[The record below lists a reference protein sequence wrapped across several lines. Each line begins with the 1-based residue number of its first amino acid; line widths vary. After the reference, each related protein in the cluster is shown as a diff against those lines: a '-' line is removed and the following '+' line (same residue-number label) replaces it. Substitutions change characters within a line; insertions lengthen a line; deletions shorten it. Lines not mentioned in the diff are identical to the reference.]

1 MPPRDPLPVDTVL
14 PECVATLRRGDNL
27 VVRAPTG
34 SGKTTRLPPALLDLL
49 AGTRPGGSESQIVL
63 VEPRRM
69 AARGAARR
77 IAFERGVSLGGEVGY
92 EVRFDRKATEATRL
106 VAMTDGVL
114 LRKLRDDPFLE
125 NVAVVVFD
133 EFHERGLNTDLALA
147 MCLRV
152 RQTVRPD
159 LRLVA
164 MSATLD
170 IERVARCLGTESRPA
185 PIIEAQGR
193 AYPVTTRYL
202 SPIELADYF
211 ENSAPFPKFPP
222 AIARAAATGARRML
236 DETAGDVLV
245 FLPGVGEIRRTAEW
259 LEGWAR
265 EAGGEVLALYGD
277 LPSEEQDAVLVAGV
291 RRRVILATNVAEAS
305 VTVPGV
311 TAVVDTGLARMN
323 RHDPGTG
330 LDRLELSK
338 ISRASAD
345 QRSGRAGRVRPGTCL
360 RLWTERDHAALPA
373 ETLPEVRRVDLSG
386 PVLSLLAWGEA
397 DPAAFPWIEP
407 PEADSL
413 QAALALLERL
423 GATYEGSITQTGA
436 QLARLPLA
444 PRLGRLVVEGGSLGH
459 ARTACLAAALLSER
473 DPLER
478 GAGRGRPAGHTSRS
492 DLFDRVEAFE
502 EGSRGGTWNRAAA
515 ETIRQVARQLEQ
527 EWPRLAITRT
537 PGIVRAEE
545 ALGRAVLAAFPDRLA
560 RRREP
565 GSPRAVLV
573 GGRGV
578 KLSPASAVGESDLF
592 IALDIAGEG
601 ADAEVRTAS
610 AVAREWLPRERLSV
624 REEPRF
630 DPSRERVAV
639 TRTTRWEDLVL
650 ESVDTGA
657 TDSPEVGECLFA
669 AARLDRSRVLP
680 KDDEFARFLARV
692 RSLREWMPELG
703 LPLIDDARFDE
714 VLAQLC
720 HGRRSFDELRDAPW
734 LDYLRATLTP
744 EQSRLLDREA
754 PERIE
759 VPSGSRIAL
768 EYEPGRA
775 PVLAVRIQ
783 EVFGLLDTPR
793 VAGGRIPVLL
803 HLLAPN
809 MRPQQVTS
817 DLRSFWTTAYAEV
830 RKELKRRYPKH
841 AWPEDPWTARAEHR
855 PGRPR
860 PGG

>member
-1 MPPRDPLPVDTVL
+1 VPPRDPLPVDAVL

-34 SGKTTRLPPALLDLL
+34 SGKTTRLPPAILDLID
-49 AGTRPGGSESQIVL
+49 GTRPGGPASQIVL

-77 IAFERGVSLGGEVGY
+77 IAFELGVPLGGEVGY
-92 EVRFDRKATEATRL
+92 EVRFDRKATDSTRL
-106 VAMTDGVL
+106 VVMTDGVL

-125 NVAVVVFD
+125 NVAVVLFD
-133 EFHERGLNTDLALA
+133 EFHERGLNADLALA

-152 RQTVRPD
+152 RNTVRPD

-170 IERVARCLGTESRPA
+170 TGRVAGCLGSDERLAT
-185 PIIEAQGR
+185 IIEAEGR
-193 AYPVTTRYL
+193 AFPVTTVYL
-202 SPIELADYF
+202 SPVELAEYF
-211 ENSAPFPKFPP
+211 ENSASFPKFPQ

-245 FLPGVGEIRRTAEW
+245 FLPGVGEIRRTAEL

-265 EAGGEVLALYGD
+265 AAGGEVLALYGD
-277 LPSEEQDAVLVAGV
+277 LPPEEQDAVLVAGA

-311 TAVVDTGLARMN
+311 TAVVDTGLARVN
-323 RHDPGTG
+323 HHDAGTG
-330 LDRLELSK
+330 LDRLELAK

-345 QRSGRAGRVRPGTCL
+345 QRAGRAGRVRPGTCL
-360 RLWTERDHAALPA
+360 RLWTERDHASLPA

-397 DPAAFPWIEP
+397 DPSAFPWIEP
-407 PEADSL
+407 PDEVSL

-423 GATYEGSITQTGA
+423 GAMRSGAITPLGQ

-444 PRLGRLVVEGGSLGH
+444 PRLGRLVEAGTSLGQP
-459 ARTACLAAALLSER
+459 RLACVAAALLSER
-473 DPLER
+473 DPFER
-478 GAGRGRPAGHTSRS
+478 GGGRPRPAGHLSQS

-515 ETIRQVARQLEQ
+515 ETIKQVARQLEQ
-527 EWPRLAITRT
+527 EVARLSIARDR
-537 PGIVRAEE
+537 GGVSAAE

-560 RRREP
+560 KRREA

-578 KLSPASAVGESDLF
+578 KLSPASAVGESNLF
-592 IALDIAGEG
+592 VALDIAGDG
-601 ADAEVRTAS
+601 ADAEVRMAS
-610 AVAREWLPRERLSV
+610 AVARDWLPRERLST

-630 DPSRERVAV
+630 DGTRERVAV
-639 TRTTRWEDLVL
+639 TRATRWEDLVL
-650 ESVDTGA
+650 ESVETGA
-657 TDSPEVGECLFA
+657 TDSPEVAECLFA
-669 AARLDRSRVLP
+669 AARADRSRVLP
-680 KDDEFARFLARV
+680 GDEEFTRFLARV
-692 RSLREWMPELG
+692 RSLREWMPELE
-703 LPLIDDARFDE
+703 LPFFDDAGIDE
-714 VLAQLC
+714 VLESLC
-720 HGRRSFDELRDAPW
+720 HGRRSFAELRAAPW
-734 LDYLRATLTP
+734 LDYLRGGLTP
-744 EQSRLLDREA
+744 EQARALDREA

-759 VPSGSRIAL
+759 VPSGSRVVL

-793 VAGGRIPVLL
+793 VAGGRVPVLL
-803 HLLAPN
+803 HLLGPN

-841 AWPEDPWTARAEHR
+841 SWPEDPWTARAERR
-855 PGRPR
+855 PGRPH
-860 PGG
+860 